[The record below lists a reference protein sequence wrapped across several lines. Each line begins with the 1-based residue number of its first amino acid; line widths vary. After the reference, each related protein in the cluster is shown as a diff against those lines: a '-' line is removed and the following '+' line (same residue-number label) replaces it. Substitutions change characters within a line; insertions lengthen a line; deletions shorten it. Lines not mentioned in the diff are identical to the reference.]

1 MPAVMT
7 QPNTASTADKAS
19 PLPSVS
25 VVVATKNRE
34 GMLRA
39 LLSCLEAQTLDR
51 EAFEVLVVDDGS
63 TDGTRAALEE
73 AVQQGKLNLR
83 ALSHEQSRGPAAARN
98 HGWRSARGELI
109 AFTDDDCEPVAA
121 WLERILAE
129 AEANPGQ
136 IIQGRV
142 LPNPREAGNA
152 GAFSRSL
159 LVDRP
164 SPHYETAN
172 VLYPRAVLEE
182 LDGFDEQYG
191 APAGEDTDLGW
202 RSRARGVDYVFAP
215 TALVHHA
222 VHQRGAMN
230 TLRDALR
237 ATDSVRPYRDHPGL
251 RAHLDMGH
259 FYDRS
264 HAFLLQA
271 ALAVALARRT
281 PATLLFAAPYVAH
294 MVRRGR
300 IEGKPLHA
308 APFFVLRD
316 AVEVYATLRGAVRH
330 RVPII

>member
-1 MPAVMT
+1 MT
-7 QPNTASTADKAS
+7 QTHTDSAALEAP

-34 GMLRA
+34 PMLRA
-39 LLSCLEAQTLDR
+39 LLSCLEAQTLGRD
-51 EAFEVLVVDDGS
+51 AFEVLVVDDGS

-73 AVQQGKLNLR
+73 TVQRGSLSLR
-83 ALSHEQSRGPAAARN
+83 LLVHEKSRGPAAARN
-98 HGWRSARGELI
+98 HGWRAARGELI
-109 AFTDDDCEPVAA
+109 AFTDDDCEPVPE
-121 WLERILAE
+121 WLERIVAE

-136 IIQGRV
+136 IIQGCV
-142 LPNPREAGNA
+142 LPNPREAANA

-159 LVDRP
+159 RVDRP

-172 VLYPRAVLEE
+172 VLYPRVVLED

-202 RSRARGVDYVFAP
+202 RARARGVQYVFAP

-251 RAHLDMGH
+251 RVYLDMGV

-264 HAFLLQA
+264 HAYLLQA
-271 ALAVALARRT
+271 ALAVVLARRT
-281 PATLLFAAPYVAH
+281 PAALLFAAPYAAR
-294 MVRRGR
+294 MVRRSR
-300 IEGKPLHA
+300 AEGKPLRA

-316 AVEVYATLRGAVRH
+316 AVEVFAALRGAVRH
-330 RVPII
+330 RVPIV